1 MEQLIERYISR
12 ISMKILIRCIASIS
26 LLILLLIFFIDTSI
40 SMSTQKQLI
49 TDTKNMQTYRVAVV
63 LGTSKFLG
71 KTLNDY
77 YFYRI
82 YSAISLYHK
91 NKINYF
97 LLSGDNAHRSYN
109 EPITMWKDLI
119 KGNIPADKIYL
130 DYAGFRTLD
139 SIIRAHKI
147 FGIDDFLIISQKF
160 HCERAL
166 FIARHHNINAHCYI
180 ASDPKEHLG
189 ITIRVREIFA
199 RIKAYF
205 DIYIFDTQPKFLGEK
220 EPIFNENF

>member
-1 MEQLIERYISR
+1 
-12 ISMKILIRCIASIS
+12 MKILIRCIASIS